1 MKPIIE
7 VMTVNFSL
15 LDMDQI
21 GNKKATLLH
30 MSGGQFKYSYNYPNV
45 MWHWETVRGATFTLL
60 GIFCAHFQGLIILAL
75 GTHEDARGMVL
86 TALKSAT
93 LVILFGYTSMLNT

>member
-30 MSGGQFKYSYNYPNV
+30 MSGGQLPVSKIIRMKEKTWGFSEPWGYYSRSRN
-45 MWHWETVRGATFTLL
+45 TK
-60 GIFCAHFQGLIILAL
+60 I
-75 GTHEDARGMVL
+75 TH
-86 TALKSAT
+86 
-93 LVILFGYTSMLNT
+93 